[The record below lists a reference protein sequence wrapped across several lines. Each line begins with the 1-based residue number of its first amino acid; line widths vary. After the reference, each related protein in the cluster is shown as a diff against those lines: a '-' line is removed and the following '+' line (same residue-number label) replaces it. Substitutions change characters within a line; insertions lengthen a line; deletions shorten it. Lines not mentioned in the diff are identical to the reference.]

1 VNGNPMEA
9 RETMTRTGWFTTTT
23 VAAVM
28 AVGAIGVAAQTA
40 QDGQA
45 PPTRQERGLRGHD
58 GFGPGFGGFR
68 GRGGPGGPGGLE
80 LPLRA
85 LDLSEAQREQVQ
97 TIMQGYRDEFQAT
110 RQKLAAARKA
120 QHDAV
125 TAVPANESL
134 IRARVAESSA
144 VETEA
149 ALLRAKV
156 HGEVWAV
163 LTPEQQAKATAFK
176 AEREKRMA
184 ERRQRLQERRQQ
196 RQQQRQ
202 QARPQ
207 A

>member
-1 VNGNPMEA
+1 MK
-9 RETMTRTGWFTTTT
+9 RTGWFTTMT
-23 VAAVM
+23 VAALVGVGSIGATR
-28 AVGAIGVAAQTA
+28 AVQAQ

-45 PPTRQERGLRGHD
+45 PAPRQERGLRGHE
-58 GFGPGFGGFR
+58 GFGPPLGGFFGRR
-68 GRGGPGGPGGLE
+68 GPGGPGGPGGLG

-85 LDLSEAQREQVQ
+85 LDLSDAQREQVQ

-110 RQKLAAARKA
+110 GRKLAAARKA

-134 IRARVAESSA
+134 IRARVAEASA

-163 LTPEQQAKATAFK
+163 LTPEQQAKATALK

-184 ERRQRLQERRQQ
+184 EMRSRMEQRREQRLKQ
-196 RQQQRQ
+196 RQQQ
-202 QARPQ
+202 AKPQ